1 MIAELI
7 SVGTEL
13 LMGQVLNKDAQFMA
27 QNLAPLGVN
36 VYHQVTVGDNPARLK
51 DAVQTALSRADIVIL
66 SGGLGPTGD
75 DLTKETVADARFSLP
90 MERIPEAEGRPAR
103 ALRPQWAGK

>member
-13 LMGQVLNKDAQFMA
+13 LMGQVLNTDSQFMA
-27 QNLAPLGVN
+27 QELAPLGIN
-36 VYHQVTVGDNPARLK
+36 VYHMLTVGDNPGRLK
-51 DAVQTALSRADIVIL
+51 EAILKALERADLVIL

-75 DLTKETVADARFSLP
+75 DLTKKVVADAFSLP
-90 MERIPEAEGRPAR
+90 MERSKEAA
-103 ALRPQWAGK
+103 